1 MWRKLFSKK
10 ILASDIKN
18 LHIRDSTNQPKH
30 TMIIADKTNKVQF
43 NGNFETISVGI
54 DEKNIAHFFR
64 MIANLYQDPTMA
76 VLREVGANCVDSI
89 IEAGTQNI
97 GWELHIPSRLDGNVR
112 FVDNGVGISHD
123 QMIRIYSIIGASS
136 KRGNN
141 DLIGGFGVG
150 KWSLCSLVNNFQAI
164 SRFNGTKS
172 QYFISLQANGLPD
185 IRLIKSEATTERN
198 GFEVKFLCPD
208 RYINEF
214 NEKLVKAYRFFS
226 VKPNVF
232 RDGQKH
238 EVNFT
243 PEKVTFDGSTENFS
257 IYEGFGSP
265 VVVMGGVGYRLPV
278 ETLLENKK
286 FEKFRGL
293 LKCNLVIHVP
303 IGEYSITPS
312 REAIQLDDLTMT
324 RMLTKLDQIVDSF
337 IPKMQA
343 DMDSFTGNTWEAKLK
358 LKTLREQFTFLP
370 DTLKLNWKGKPL
382 TATAMSVK
390 DAKVDLYSTAS
401 WNKKISIDSGVK
413 NIEANK
419 KAFLFLDD
427 LKVGGVGRAKQV
439 ILEKKKND
447 SYASY
452 AFYIL
457 KASEKAKFIQETGW
471 VGNITLTSSLPKVPS
486 KGKTSTSTGA
496 TAQGT
501 FRMRSGRNY
510 GIHDC
515 VCFYDA
521 AANKDTKQFVI
532 FPSVSNKVYGQ
543 LQASYVDPIIAILS
557 DESKEKF
564 AALFLA
570 QAEYDKFN
578 DSTFDG
584 KPVVKFGD
592 LVKTKKF
599 QDRINKGLNAVSW
612 DNFKSKFRDA
622 SKNWNMRA
630 VPETLKELA
639 KLLPANHIVSKA
651 MATIKPVIQDQSKC
665 MDSKTISLM
674 QFANKSF
681 VADAQASIDKEMGEF
696 VNLVNQIL
704 KTYPLVLPV
713 SDDYNPN
720 TYSKPLADY
729 INMIDQKADKN

>member
-1 MWRKLFSKK
+1 
-10 ILASDIKN
+10 
-18 LHIRDSTNQPKH
+18 
-30 TMIIADKTNKVQF
+30 MIIADKTNKVQF
-43 NGNFETISVGI
+43 DGNFETISVGI
-54 DEKNIAHFFR
+54 DQKNIAHFFR

-76 VLREVGANCVDSI
+76 VLREVGANCVDAV
-89 IEAGTQNI
+89 IEAGTQDL
-97 GWELHIPSRLDGNVR
+97 GWELHLPSRLDGNVR

-185 IRLIKSEATTERN
+185 IRLIKSEATSERN

-214 NEKLVKAYRFFS
+214 NEKVFKAYRFFAI
-226 VKPNVF
+226 KPKVF
-232 RDGQKH
+232 CDGVDK
-238 EVNFT
+238 VINFN
-243 PEKVTFDGSTENFS
+243 PEKVTFDGGVQNFS
-257 IYEGFGSP
+257 IYEGHGSP

-286 FEKFRGL
+286 FDKFRGL
-293 LKCNLVIHVP
+293 LKCNLTIHVP

-324 RMLTKLDQIVDSF
+324 RMLTKLEQIVDSF

-358 LKTLREQFTFLP
+358 LKTLRDQFTFLP
-370 DTLKLNWKGKPL
+370 DTLKLNWNGKPL

-413 NIEANK
+413 NIEANQ

-427 LKVGGVGRAKQV
+427 LKIGGVGRAKQ
-439 ILEKKKND
+439 IMLEKKKND
-447 SYASY
+447 SYSSY

-457 KASEKAKFIQETGW
+457 KESEKAKFIQETGW
-471 VGNITLTSSLPKVPS
+471 VGEMTLTSSLPKVPT
-486 KGKTSTSTGA
+486 KGKTSTSTGG

-501 FRMRSGRNY
+501 FRMRSGRSY
-510 GIHDC
+510 GVHDS

-521 AANKDTKQFVI
+521 DEHKNTKRFVLL
-532 FPSVSNKVYGQ
+532 PSVSNKVYGE
-543 LQASYVDPIIAILS
+543 LTANYVDPIIAILS
-557 DESKEKF
+557 ADSNEKV

-570 QAEYDKFN
+570 KAEYEKFN
-578 DSTFDG
+578 DPTFDG
-584 KPVVKFGD
+584 KPVVKFD
-592 LVKTKKF
+592 ELVKTKKF
-599 QDRINKGLNAVSW
+599 QDIINKGINAVSW
-612 DNFKSKFRDA
+612 DQFKNKFRDA
-622 SKNWNMRA
+622 SNWNMRGI
-630 VPETLKELA
+630 PETLKELA
-639 KLLPANHIVSKA
+639 TILPANHIVAQA
-651 MATIKPVIQDQSKC
+651 MATIKPIIQDQSKC

-674 QFANKSF
+674 QLANKSF
-681 VADAQASIDKEMGEF
+681 VANAQSSIDKEMKEF
-696 VNLVNQIL
+696 ITLVNKII

-713 SDDYNPN
+713 SDDYHPE
-720 TYSKPLADY
+720 TYSAALATY
-729 INMIDQKADKN
+729 INMIDQKANKN

>member
-1 MWRKLFSKK
+1 
-10 ILASDIKN
+10 
-18 LHIRDSTNQPKH
+18 
-30 TMIIADKTNKVQF
+30 MIIADKTNKVQF

-76 VLREVGANCVDSI
+76 VLREVGANCVDAV
-89 IEAGTQNI
+89 IEAGTQDL
-97 GWELHIPSRLDGNVR
+97 GWELHLPSRLDGNVR

-164 SRFNGTKS
+164 SRFNGTRS

-208 RYINEF
+208 RHVSQF
-214 NEKLVKAYRFFS
+214 NEKVFKAYRFFAI
-226 VKPNVF
+226 KPKVF
-232 RDGQKH
+232 SDGVAKAI
-238 EVNFT
+238 NFN
-243 PEKVTFDGSTENFS
+243 PEKVTFDGGTQNFH

-286 FEKFRGL
+286 FDKFRGL
-293 LKCNLVIHVP
+293 LKCNLAIHVP

-343 DMDSFTGNTWEAKLK
+343 DMDSFMGNTWDAKLK
-358 LKTLREQFTFLP
+358 LKSLREDFTFLP
-370 DTLKLNWKGKPL
+370 DTLKLNWNGKPL
-382 TATAMSVK
+382 TATAMPVK
-390 DAKVDLYSTAS
+390 YAKVDLYSTAS

-427 LKVGGVGRAKQV
+427 LKVGGVGRAKQA
-439 ILEKKKND
+439 ILEKKKTD

-452 AFYIL
+452 AFYIF
-457 KASEKAKFIQETGW
+457 KESEKAKFIQETGW
-471 VGNITLTSSLPKVPS
+471 VGEFVLTSSLPKVPS
-486 KGKTSTSTGA
+486 KGKTSTSTGTIA
-496 TAQGT
+496 KGT

-510 GIHDC
+510 GVHDC
-515 VCFYDA
+515 VEFYNA
-521 AANKDTKQFVI
+521 ASHKDTQKFI
-532 FPSVSNKVYGQ
+532 LFPSVSNKVYDQ
-543 LQASYVDPIIAILS
+543 LTANYVDPIMAILS
-557 DESKEKF
+557 AESKQKT

-570 QAEYDKFN
+570 KAEYDKFN
-578 DSTFDG
+578 DATFDG
-584 KPVVKFGD
+584 KPVVKFCN
-592 LVKTKKF
+592 LVQDKKF

-612 DNFKSKFRDA
+612 EQFKTKFRDA
-622 SKNWNMRA
+622 SGNWSMRGI
-630 VPETLKELA
+630 PETLLSLA
-639 KLLPANHIVSKA
+639 TLLPADHIVGKA
-651 MATIKPVIQDQSKC
+651 MATIKPIIQDQSKC
-665 MDSKTISLM
+665 MDGKTISLM
-674 QFANKSF
+674 QLANKSF
-681 VADAQASIDKEMGEF
+681 VADAQASIAKEMKEF
-696 VNLVNQIL
+696 VAISNEIV
-704 KTYPLVLPV
+704 KKYPLFLPV
-713 SDDYNPN
+713 ADE
-720 TYSKPLADY
+720 YSPKAYGKALADY
-729 INMIDQKADKN
+729 INMIDEKQN